1 MEDQA
6 AAVDIAPLPILCFD
20 LDGTLLDSD
29 DHIHPQDAELLSRA
43 DLPALLIPTTG
54 RSLGSV
60 RQTFAENGLFTGQ
73 KLPLPL
79 VLLNGSLLYLPGEVE
94 AAYHPFPPDV
104 QEALLDI
111 PAAFPD
117 IVFFFFTRAAIY
129 ELNPNAFGRWSAQRY
144 KYTVQDFDAS
154 ARSQAFSKM
163 LGLSPERDAL
173 SAFARHAARL
183 PVEGAY
189 SLPTIYELNAPGI
202 SKAGGVQQILA
213 HLGRAGEPFY
223 AAGDGENDRQLL
235 EAAALAFVPHSASQA
250 IRQMASQLI
259 DVPRT
264 GLLEPMLAALPG

>member
-1 MEDQA
+1 M
-6 AAVDIAPLPILCFD
+6 VINAPLPILCFD

-29 DHIHPQDAELLSRA
+29 DRIHPQDAELLSRA
-43 DLPALLIPTTG
+43 NLPALLIPTTG

-60 RQTFAENGLFTGQ
+60 RQTFVENSLFTGQ

-104 QEALLDI
+104 QKALLDI

-154 ARSQAFSKM
+154 ARSLAFSKM
-163 LGLSPERDAL
+163 LGLSPEPDAL
-173 SAFARHAARL
+173 DAFARHATQL

-202 SKAGGVQQILA
+202 SKAGGVQQLLA

-235 EAAALAFVPHSASQA
+235 EAAALAFAPRRASQA
-250 IRQMASQLI
+250 IQQIASQLI
-259 DVPRT
+259 DVPHE
-264 GLLEPMLAALPG
+264 GLLAPMLAALPG